1 MRFAHLALANVCDA
15 AIRKDP
21 NGPGDGKS
29 PMERLNLKVG
39 DMAIVDSSPTS
50 ITLQMK
56 SNFTN
61 PTNYTATIPYFNINV
76 LVNGTL
82 IGSATV
88 ENSTVHPGNN
98 SGTVVTA
105 AATSISW
112 SARSRVSASRRRP
125 ESSASTTRT
134 GSRP

>member
-61 PTNYTATIPYFNINV
+61 PTNYTATIPYFNK
-76 LVNGTL
+76 T
-82 IGSATV
+82 T
-88 ENSTVHPGNN
+88 T
-98 SGTVVTA
+98 
-105 AATSISW
+105 
-112 SARSRVSASRRRP
+112 SASSSSRRTLQLTL
-125 ESSASTTRT
+125 SSVT
-134 GSRP
+134 

>member
-50 ITLQMK
+50 ITLTRR
-56 SNFTN
+56 FTA
-61 PTNYTATIPYFNINV
+61 PPERVFAAHTEPALIQRWCYGFEGWRMPVCINDARPGGE
-76 LVNGTL
+76 LRRGPL
-82 IGSATV
+82 APGS
-88 ENSTVHPGNN
+88 
-98 SGTVVTA
+98 SG
-105 AATSISW
+105 
-112 SARSRVSASRRRP
+112 RQ
-125 ESSASTTRT
+125 
-134 GSRP
+134 